1 MAQYGL
7 IGEKLGH
14 SFSKPIH
21 EALADYTYEL
31 MPMPKDEVFRF
42 FEQRDFAAVNVTIPY
57 KETVIPLCDEIDAHA
72 EAIGAVNT
80 VVNRGG
86 KLYGYN
92 TDFAGFLYTVK
103 KLGVDPKDKKVLI
116 LGSGGTCKTVSAVMR
131 YCGAAE
137 VTVVSRSGKN
147 GAITYE
153 EAKTKNDT
161 AILINASPCGM
172 FPDNDGLPIDL
183 DCFPKLCAVFDVI
196 YNPLRTNLL
205 LEAQKRGIPN
215 IGGLLMLVAQAKFA
229 VEHFLG
235 NSLDDSRI
243 EEICGELMLKK
254 RNLVL
259 MGMPSCGKSTLG
271 RIIAKETGRTFVD
284 LDNEIVKE
292 AGMDIPTIFA
302 QKGELWFREL
312 EERVAARFSKENG
325 IIIGCGGGT
334 VLREASVRRL
344 KQNGLLW
351 FIDTPLSLL
360 AGGNGR
366 PLAKSKEQITA
377 LFEQRTPIYR
387 AAADDTTVIPP
398 DPPTVE
404 GDFEHAMWIK
414 ERFYETARG

>member
-31 MPMPKDEVFRF
+31 MPMPKEDAMRF
-42 FEQRDFAAVNVTIPY
+42 LERRDFAAINVTIPY
-57 KETVIPLCDEIDAHA
+57 KETVIPFCDVIDVHA
-72 EAIGAVNT
+72 QAIGAVNT
-80 VVNRGG
+80 IVNRGG

-92 TDFAGFLYTVK
+92 TDFAGFLYIVRK
-103 KLGVDPKDKKVLI
+103 IGIDPKDKKVLI

-137 VTVVSRSGKN
+137 ITVVSRSGKG

-153 EAKTKNDT
+153 EAKTRRDT
-161 AILINASPCGM
+161 DILINASPCGM
-172 FPDNDGLPIDL
+172 FPENDGLPIDL
-183 DCFPKLCAVFDVI
+183 SHFPQLCAVFDVI

-205 LEAQKRGIPN
+205 LEAQKRNIPN

-229 VEHFLG
+229 VEHFL
-235 NSLDDSRI
+235 STSIDDSRI
-243 EEICGELMLKK
+243 EEICGELTLEK

-271 RIIAKETGRTFVD
+271 RIIARETGRKFID
-284 LDNEIVKE
+284 LDDEIVKE
-292 AGMDIPTIFA
+292 AGMNIPTIFA
-302 QKGELWFREL
+302 EKGEPWFRDL
-312 EERVAARFSKENG
+312 EEQVAAKFAKENG

-366 PLAKSKEQITA
+366 PLAKSKEQIA
-377 LFEQRTPIYR
+377 KLFEQRTPIYR
-387 AAADDTTVIPP
+387 AAADCVTVIPP
-398 DPPTVE
+398 DPPTAD

-414 ERFYETARG
+414 EKFYETAGD